1 MDSLNHGIFLALN
14 ASSEPS
20 AGMLLLAVL
29 AAKYL
34 ILLVPLHIA
43 LVWLGGTR
51 GDMRLIALASAVALV
66 MALALSQLVGLV
78 FYTPRPFLLGLGRT
92 WMDHRPSSSFPSN
105 HATVFFTYA
114 AVLALFAAWRLAAIV
129 AALGLV
135 VAWSRIYLGVHFP
148 LDMVGAAFVSALSG
162 VAAMHWARRHGG
174 LALRHLQRLAVE
186 AIASA
191 GAR

>member
-1 MDSLNHGIFLALN
+1 MDSLNHGLFLALN

-34 ILLVPLHIA
+34 IVLVPLHIA

-51 GDMRLIALASAVALV
+51 DDMRLIALASAVALV

-114 AVLALFAAWRLAAIV
+114 VVLGLFAAWRLAAIV

-162 VAAMHWARRHGG
+162 VAAMQLARRHGG
-174 LALRHLQRLAVE
+174 LALRHLQRLAH
-186 AIASA
+186 A
-191 GAR
+191 